1 MNITLNRIAKKSKYT
16 IGKLYIDGEYFC
28 DTIEDT
34 DRGLTQTMTDAQVK
48 SKKVYGQTA
57 IPTGTY
63 RVIINYSN
71 KFKRQMPL
79 LLNVPGFL
87 GIRIHSG
94 NTEKDTEGCLIVG
107 KNKVVGKVIES
118 KDTYNKLFSI
128 LCEANKKE
136 AIKIIIK

>member
-34 DRGLTQTMTDAQVK
+34 DRGLTQTMTDTQIK
-48 SKKVYGQTA
+48 SKKVHGQTA

-63 RVIINYSN
+63 RVIISYSN

-118 KDTYNKLFSI
+118 KDTYNKLFSM

-136 AIKIIIK
+136 AIKITIK

>member
-1 MNITLNRIAKKSKYT
+1 MNIILNRIAKKPKYT

-63 RVIINYSN
+63 RVIISYSN

-136 AIKIIIK
+136 AIKITIK

>member
-1 MNITLNRIAKKSKYT
+1 MNITLNRIAKKPKYT

-34 DRGLTQTMTDAQVK
+34 DRGLTQTMTDAQIK
-48 SKKVYGQTA
+48 SKKVHGQTA

-63 RVIINYSN
+63 KVIISYSN

-136 AIKIIIK
+136 AIKITIK

>member
-136 AIKIIIK
+136 AIKITIK

>member
-16 IGKLYIDGEYFC
+16 IGKLYINGEYFC

-34 DRGLTQTMTDAQVK
+34 DRGLTQTMTDAQIK

-63 RVIINYSN
+63 KVIISYSN

-136 AIKIIIK
+136 AIKITIK

>member
-34 DRGLTQTMTDAQVK
+34 DRGLTQTMTDTQIK
-48 SKKVYGQTA
+48 SKKVHGQTA

-63 RVIINYSN
+63 RIIISYSN

-136 AIKIIIK
+136 AIKITIK

>member
-1 MNITLNRIAKKSKYT
+1 MNIILDRIAKKSKYT

-34 DRGLTQTMTDAQVK
+34 DRGLTQTMTDAQIK

-63 RVIINYSN
+63 KVIISYSN

-136 AIKIIIK
+136 AIKITIK

>member
-1 MNITLNRIAKKSKYT
+1 MNITLNRIAKKPKYT

-107 KNKVVGKVIES
+107 KNKIVGKVIES

-136 AIKIIIK
+136 AIKITIK

>member
-34 DRGLTQTMTDAQVK
+34 DRGLTQTMTDAQIK

-63 RVIINYSN
+63 RVIISYSN

-107 KNKVVGKVIES
+107 KNKAVGKVIES

-136 AIKIIIK
+136 AIKITIK

>member
-34 DRGLTQTMTDAQVK
+34 DRGLTQTMTDAQIK
-48 SKKVYGQTA
+48 SKKVHGQTA

-63 RVIINYSN
+63 KVIISYSN

-118 KDTYNKLFSI
+118 KDTYNKLFSM

-136 AIKIIIK
+136 AIKITIK

>member
-34 DRGLTQTMTDAQVK
+34 DRGLTQTMTDAQIK

-118 KDTYNKLFSI
+118 KDTYNKLFSM

-136 AIKIIIK
+136 AIKITIK

>member
-1 MNITLNRIAKKSKYT
+1 MNIILNRIAKKPKYT
-16 IGKLYIDGEYFC
+16 IGKLYINGEYFC

-34 DRGLTQTMTDAQVK
+34 DRGLTQTMTDAQIK

-63 RVIINYSN
+63 RVIISYSN

-136 AIKIIIK
+136 AIKITIK

>member
-34 DRGLTQTMTDAQVK
+34 DRGLTQTMTDAQIK

-63 RVIINYSN
+63 KVIISYSN

-107 KNKVVGKVIES
+107 KNKVIGKVIES

-136 AIKIIIK
+136 AIKITIK

>member
-34 DRGLTQTMTDAQVK
+34 DRGLTQTMTDAQIK

-63 RVIINYSN
+63 KVIISYSN

-118 KDTYNKLFSI
+118 KDTYNKLFSM

-136 AIKIIIK
+136 AIKITIK

>member
-1 MNITLNRIAKKSKYT
+1 MNITLNRIAKKPKYT

-63 RVIINYSN
+63 RVIISYSN
-71 KFKRQMPL
+71 RFKKQMPL

-136 AIKIIIK
+136 AIKITIK

>member
-1 MNITLNRIAKKSKYT
+1 MNITLNRIAKKPKYT

-136 AIKIIIK
+136 AIKITIK

>member
-16 IGKLYIDGEYFC
+16 IGRLYIDGEYFC

-34 DRGLTQTMTDAQVK
+34 DRGLTQTMTDAQIK
-48 SKKVYGQTA
+48 SKKVHGQTA
-57 IPTGTY
+57 VPTGTY
-63 RVIINYSN
+63 KVIISYSN

-136 AIKIIIK
+136 AIKITIK

>member
-1 MNITLNRIAKKSKYT
+1 MNITLNRIAKKPKYT

-63 RVIINYSN
+63 RVIISYSN

-136 AIKIIIK
+136 AIKITIK

>member
-34 DRGLTQTMTDAQVK
+34 DKGLTQTMTDAQVK

-136 AIKIIIK
+136 AIKITIK

>member
-1 MNITLNRIAKKSKYT
+1 MNITLNRIAKKPKYT

-63 RVIINYSN
+63 RVIISYSN

-107 KNKVVGKVIES
+107 KNKIVGKVIES

-136 AIKIIIK
+136 AIKITIK

>member
-34 DRGLTQTMTDAQVK
+34 DRGLTQTMTDAQIK

-63 RVIINYSN
+63 RIIISYSN

-118 KDTYNKLFSI
+118 KDTYNKLFSM

-136 AIKIIIK
+136 AIKITIK

>member
-34 DRGLTQTMTDAQVK
+34 DRGLTQTMTDAQIK

-63 RVIINYSN
+63 RVIISYSN

-118 KDTYNKLFSI
+118 KDTYNKLFSM

-136 AIKIIIK
+136 AIKITIK

>member
-28 DTIEDT
+28 DTIEDA
-34 DRGLTQTMTDAQVK
+34 DRGLTQTMTDAQIK

-63 RVIINYSN
+63 RVIISYSN

-107 KNKVVGKVIES
+107 KNKVIGKVIES

-136 AIKIIIK
+136 AIKITIK

>member
-34 DRGLTQTMTDAQVK
+34 DRGLTQTMTDAQIK

-63 RVIINYSN
+63 KVIISYSN

-87 GIRIHSG
+87 GIRIHAG

-107 KNKVVGKVIES
+107 KNKVIGKVIES

-136 AIKIIIK
+136 AIKITIK

>member
-34 DRGLTQTMTDAQVK
+34 DRGLTQTMTDAQIK

-63 RVIINYSN
+63 RIIISYSN

-136 AIKIIIK
+136 AIKITIK

>member
-16 IGKLYIDGEYFC
+16 IGKLYIDGKYFC

-136 AIKIIIK
+136 AIKITIK

>member
-1 MNITLNRIAKKSKYT
+1 MNITLNRIAKKPKYT
-16 IGKLYIDGEYFC
+16 IGKLYINGEYFC

-136 AIKIIIK
+136 AIKITIK

>member
-34 DRGLTQTMTDAQVK
+34 DRGLTQTMTDAQIK

-63 RVIINYSN
+63 KVIINYSN

-118 KDTYNKLFSI
+118 KDTYNKLFSM

-136 AIKIIIK
+136 AIKITIK

>member
-16 IGKLYIDGEYFC
+16 IGKLYINGEYFC

-34 DRGLTQTMTDAQVK
+34 DRGLTQTMTDAQIK

-63 RVIINYSN
+63 RVIISYSN

-136 AIKIIIK
+136 AIKITIK

>member
-34 DRGLTQTMTDAQVK
+34 DRGLTQTMTDAQIK

-63 RVIINYSN
+63 RVIISYSN

-118 KDTYNKLFSI
+118 KDAYNKLFSI

-136 AIKIIIK
+136 AIKITIK